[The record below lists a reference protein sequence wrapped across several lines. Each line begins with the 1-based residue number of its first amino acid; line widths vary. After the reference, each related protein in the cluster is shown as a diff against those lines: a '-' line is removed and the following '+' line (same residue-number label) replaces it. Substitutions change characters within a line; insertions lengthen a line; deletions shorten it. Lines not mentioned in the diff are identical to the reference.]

1 MQTLEKIISGC
12 VKNDPKAQKL
22 LYDRY
27 SAVMLGVCLR
37 YCRTL
42 VDAED
47 VLQEGFFKLFVNIGS
62 FRSEGPF
69 EAWMK
74 KIFVNTAISHYHQ
87 QKKSLEQEELKLEME
102 YKVSQKELYHSDFTH
117 EELLGVIKGLPDGYR
132 MVFNLYAIE
141 GYKHSE
147 IAEQLGID
155 ENTSKSQ
162 YSRARM
168 QIQKKL
174 EMLSLEK
181 KPLKNVN
188 VNA

>member
-1 MQTLEKIISGC
+1 MQTIEKIISGC

-22 LYDRY
+22 LYDKY
-27 SAVMLGVCLR
+27 SAMMFGVCLR
-37 YCRTL
+37 YCKTQ

-47 VLQEGFFKLFVNIGS
+47 VLQESFYKLFINIGS
-62 FRSEGPF
+62 YRAEGPF

-74 KIFVNTAISHYHQ
+74 KIFVNTAISHYNQ
-87 QKKSLEQEELKLEME
+87 QKKSLEREEFKQEIE
-102 YKVSQKELYHSDFTH
+102 YKVSQDEVYHSDFTH
-117 EELLGVIKGLPDGYR
+117 DELLGVIKSLPDGYR

-168 QIQKKL
+168 QIKKKL
-174 EMLSLEK
+174 ELLGLEK
-181 KPLKNVN
+181 KPFKNAN